1 MNDVCDT
8 REARFAFKPDRKTN
22 PDRMPAMILGQSLF
36 DAVLD
41 RLAEEREGEPDEEHV
56 AAPAAGIRGLNAGFV
71 SPSIGIPLPDGEGRL
86 HDAYFDF
93 DDQPSRTEK
102 PAPEPVI
109 ETAEAHLFS
118 RLTPQDVAEDL
129 KLSGANSAEALH
141 SLRRSFARQNH
152 PDMVG
157 EAWRDQATLRMK
169 IANLLIDEALK
180 RLPPAGR

>member
-1 MNDVCDT
+1 
-8 REARFAFKPDRKTN
+8 
-22 PDRMPAMILGQSLF
+22 MILGQSLF

-41 RLAEEREGEPDEEHV
+41 RLAEERENDIEDRD
-56 AAPAAGIRGLNAGFV
+56 AASASLGIRGLNAGFV
-71 SPSIGIPLPDGEGRL
+71 SASVGIPLPGGEGRL

-93 DDQPSRTEK
+93 GDGPGNNAEPQTE
-102 PAPEPVI
+102 PTFERL
-109 ETAEAHLFS
+109 EASTFS

-129 KLSGANSAEALH
+129 KLSEARSTEALQ

-157 EAWRDQATLRMK
+157 EEWREQATLRMK

-180 RLPPAGR
+180 RLPPGAR

>member
-1 MNDVCDT
+1 
-8 REARFAFKPDRKTN
+8 
-22 PDRMPAMILGQSLF
+22 MILGQSLF

-41 RLAEEREGEPDEEHV
+41 RLAEESKDDVEAMDPP
-56 AAPAAGIRGLNAGFV
+56 APLGGIRGLNAGFV
-71 SPSIGIPLPDGEGRL
+71 SASVGIPLPGGESRL

-93 DDQPSRTEK
+93 EDRPPTIGQQQAEPPFERLEART
-102 PAPEPVI
+102 
-109 ETAEAHLFS
+109 FS

-129 KLSGANSAEALH
+129 KLSEARSAEALQ

-157 EAWRDQATLRMK
+157 EEWREQATLRMK

-180 RLPPAGR
+180 RLPQGSR